1 MEREGGGEIGMGNTC
16 NIKIKEKNKFI
27 LKTIKKKKKNPPV
40 SAGYMGSIPDLE
52 KFHMLRGN

>member
-1 MEREGGGEIGMGNTC
+1 MGNTY

-27 LKTIKKKKKNPPV
+27 LKTIKKKKNPPV

-52 KFHMLRGN
+52 KFHMLQGN